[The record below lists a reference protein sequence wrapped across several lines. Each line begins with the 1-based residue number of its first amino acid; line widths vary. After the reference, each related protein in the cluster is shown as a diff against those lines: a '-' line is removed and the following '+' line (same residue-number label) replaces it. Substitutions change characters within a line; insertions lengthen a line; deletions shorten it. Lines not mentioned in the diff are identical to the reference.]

1 MSWITK
7 FKASMIYSILMAG
20 LVMDGNPGALRAIK
34 DAEKWKEDTEKLS
47 RL

>member
-7 FKASMIYSILMAG
+7 FKASMLYSILMAG
-20 LVMDGNPGALRAIK
+20 LVMDGNPGALSAIK

-47 RL
+47 KL

>member
-7 FKASMIYSILMAG
+7 FKASMLYSILMAG

>member
-1 MSWITK
+1 MSWTK
-7 FKASMIYSILMAG
+7 VKTSLLYSMLISG
-20 LVMDGNPGALRAIK
+20 LVLDANPRALRAIK

>member
-1 MSWITK
+1 MSWIKIKTSLLY
-7 FKASMIYSILMAG
+7 SMLISGLILDA
-20 LVMDGNPGALRAIK
+20 NPGALRAIK

>member
-1 MSWITK
+1 MSWTNVK
-7 FKASMIYSILMAG
+7 TSLLYSMLISG
-20 LVMDGNPGALRAIK
+20 LVLDANPGALRAIK